1 MSTAVNE
8 TPARSPSGSDD
19 ACLLVEDLRRDFG
32 GVWAVDGASFS
43 IKRGTITSL
52 IGPNGAGK
60 STVVGL
66 IGGAIRPAGGRVI
79 FEGEDI
85 TNLPPHERA
94 RRGLVRTYQLSSE
107 FGHLTVLENL
117 LVAAPNQRGEQIRT
131 LLLGKRHWREQE
143 RELVVRARE
152 LLERFQMSPKEDE
165 YAGNLSGGQKRLVE
179 IMRALMAHPK
189 LVLLDEPMAGVNP
202 TLARSIEDDL
212 RSLMDDG
219 VTLLLVEHELDVVE
233 RLSESV
239 IAMALGKV
247 LATGSMA
254 ELRARKDVLDA
265 YLGD

>member
-1 MSTAVNE
+1 MSTAVDPAL
-8 TPARSPSGSDD
+8 TPSPASSSE
-19 ACLLVEDLRRDFG
+19 ACLVVEDLRRDFG
-32 GVWAVDGASFS
+32 GVWAVDGTSFTV
-43 IKRGTITSL
+43 KRGAITSL

-60 STVVGL
+60 STVVGI

-85 TNLPPHERA
+85 TDLPPYERA

-107 FGHLTVLENL
+107 FGRLTVMENL
-117 LVAAPNQRGEQIRT
+117 LVAAPEQRGERLRT
-131 LLLGKRHWREQE
+131 LLLGKRYWRDQE
-143 RELVVRARE
+143 RELVERARE
-152 LLERFQMSPKEDE
+152 LLERFRMSPMEDE

-179 IMRALMAHPK
+179 IMRALMAQPK

-212 RSLMDDG
+212 ATLVNDG
-219 VTLLLVEHELDVVE
+219 VTLLLVEHELEVVE
-233 RLSESV
+233 RLSDSV

-247 LATGSMA
+247 LAIGTMA
-254 ELRARKDVLDA
+254 ELRSRKDVLDA

>member
-1 MSTAVNE
+1 MSTAVDPAL
-8 TPARSPSGSDD
+8 TPSPSASGE
-19 ACLLVEDLRRDFG
+19 ACLVVEDLRRDFG

-43 IKRGTITSL
+43 VKRGAITSL

-60 STVVGL
+60 STVVG
-66 IGGAIRPAGGRVI
+66 IVGGAVPAAAGRVI

-85 TNLPPHERA
+85 THLPSYERA

-107 FGHLTVLENL
+107 FGRLTVLENL
-117 LVAAPNQRGEQIRT
+117 LVAAPEQRGERMRT
-131 LLLGKRHWREQE
+131 LLLGKRYWRNQE
-143 RELVVRARE
+143 RELVQRARG
-152 LLERFQMSPKEDE
+152 LLERFGMSAKEDE

-179 IMRALMAHPK
+179 IMRALMAEPK

-212 RSLMDDG
+212 ASLVNDG
-219 VTLLLVEHELDVVE
+219 VTLFLVEHELEVVD
-233 RLSESV
+233 RLSDSV

-247 LATGSMA
+247 LAIGTMA
-254 ELRARKDVLDA
+254 DLRSRKDVLDA